1 MRTVPAMLFSALLA
15 FSGPV
20 LAVYK
25 CETGGKITYGDQP
38 CASAV
43 VLNVPGAPDAQDA
56 KRRAALE
63 TTDAQRL
70 ERERHKR
77 EAAAER
83 EQRRGASAGAAHR
96 KKCENFARRQ
106 KRANE
111 DVASSAGVASDKAKL
126 KARRINEDYEAAC
139 GRWPER
145 QIGLAR

>member
-1 MRTVPAMLFSALLA
+1 MRTVPIMLFGALLA

-38 CASAV
+38 CAGAV
-43 VLNVPGAPDAQDA
+43 ALSAPDAPNAQDT
-56 KRRAALE
+56 KRRVEQEKAD
-63 TTDAQRL
+63 TQRL

-83 EQRRGASAGAAHR
+83 EQRRGASAGAAPR